1 MALAQRRR
9 ASRDNIPSSRLTGA
23 AGRITHANLV
33 RRGEQGPASRS
44 NARLPRRTALIRNSP
59 CHRVPRCGAAFA
71 EDKAGAGPQEGV
83 SLMAARAGEEPGD
96 TKPGD
101 KGR

>member
-23 AGRITHANLV
+23 AA
-33 RRGEQGPASRS
+33 ASRTRTS
-44 NARLPRRTALIRNSP
+44 SAEASKVPPQANARLPRRTALIRNSP